1 METGRTISLRER
13 IRINLITAMENAGI
27 NQVQLADK
35 LNISKGT
42 VNNWTRGNNSPDV
55 DMVPRICEVLGI
67 SVLSLY
73 SPTEF
78 ESQEGET
85 TKKSPSDISE
95 EARKIARS
103 YDKMPPHG
111 KGAVRAILNY
121 EEKELSHYTQ
131 QKEQTGKVITLP
143 KAQKNRDG
151 FIEINVYDEPAAAG
165 LGNYLDDPEYRVEQ
179 YPDYA
184 IPSGTDFGVRIQGDS
199 MEPRIHDGAT
209 VFVRAMPA
217 IDSEQIG
224 VFVLDG
230 KAYCKKLK
238 IDHENG
244 QVRLASLN
252 KEYED
257 ILVGEFASF
266 RTLGRVLGQWTPG
279 QRNDDI
285 FGW

>member
-1 METGRTISLRER
+1 MSLGS
-13 IRINLITAMENAGI
+13 RINEIRREKKISIDDLSEKSGVPKGTLSKITAGI
-27 NQVQLADK
+27 
-35 LNISKGT
+35 T
-42 VNNWTRGNNSPDV
+42 T
-55 DMVPRICEVLGI
+55 
-67 SVLSLY
+67 
-73 SPTEF
+73 SPTLDTVKAIARAL
-78 ESQEGET
+78 GCRLDDLDDET
-85 TKKSPSDISE
+85 ITKNTPSDLSE

-131 QKEQTGKVITLP
+131 QKDDTGKIITLP

-165 LGNYLDDPEYRVEQ
+165 LGNYLDEPEYRVEQ

-199 MEPRIHDGAT
+199 MEPRIHDGGT

-217 IDSEQIG
+217 IDSGKIG

-230 KAYCKKLK
+230 KAYCKKLV

-244 QVRLASLN
+244 KVRLVSLN
-252 KEYED
+252 ENYED

-266 RTLGRVLGQWTPG
+266 RTLGRVVGQWTPG
-279 QRNDDI
+279 RRNDDI

>member
-1 METGRTISLRER
+1 METGRAISLRER
-13 IRINLITAMENAGI
+13 IRINLVTAMDNAGI

-67 SVLSLY
+67 SILSLY

-78 ESQEGET
+78 ESPEGET
-85 TKKSPSDISE
+85 IKKSPSDLSE

-103 YDKMPPHG
+103 YDKMNSHG

-131 QKEQTGKVITLP
+131 QKDDTGKIITLP

-165 LGNYLDDPEYRVEQ
+165 LGNYLDEPEYRVEQ

-199 MEPRIHDGAT
+199 MEPRIHDGGT

-217 IDSEQIG
+217 IDSGKIG

-230 KAYCKKLK
+230 KAYCKKLV

-244 QVRLASLN
+244 KVRLVSLN
-252 KEYED
+252 ENYED
-257 ILVGEFASF
+257 ILVGEFAFF
-266 RTLGRVLGQWTPG
+266 RTLGRVVGQWTPG

>member
-1 METGRTISLRER
+1 VNIGERLVKIREEYGYTRKRLADELNRPYRTITNYENGEREPGHDY
-13 IRINLITAMENAGI
+13 IIEIAKKFGVSTDYILGLSST
-27 NQVQLADK
+27 
-35 LNISKGT
+35 
-42 VNNWTRGNNSPDV
+42 PD
-55 DMVPRICEVLGI
+55 L
-67 SVLSLY
+67 
-73 SPTEF
+73 
-78 ESQEGET
+78 Q

-111 KGAVRAILNY
+111 KGAVQAILNY

-131 QKEQTGKVITLP
+131 QEDDTGKIITLP

-165 LGNYLDDPEYRVEQ
+165 LGNYLDAPEYRVEQ

-184 IPSGTDFGVRIQGDS
+184 IPTGTDFGVRIQGNS
-199 MEPRIHDGAT
+199 MEPRIHDGGT

-217 IDSEQIG
+217 IDSGKIG

-230 KAYCKKLK
+230 KVYCKKLV

-244 QVRLASLN
+244 QVRLVSLN
-252 KEYED
+252 KDYED

-266 RTLGRVLGQWTPG
+266 RTLGRVIGQWTKG
-279 QRNDDI
+279 QDNDDI

>member
-1 METGRTISLRER
+1 MMSLGS
-13 IRINLITAMENAGI
+13 RINEIRREKKISIDDLSEKSGVPKGTLSKITAGI
-27 NQVQLADK
+27 
-35 LNISKGT
+35 T
-42 VNNWTRGNNSPDV
+42 T
-55 DMVPRICEVLGI
+55 
-67 SVLSLY
+67 
-73 SPTEF
+73 SPTLDTVKAIARAL
-78 ESQEGET
+78 GCRLDDLDDET
-85 TKKSPSDISE
+85 ITKNTPSDISE

-121 EEKELSHYTQ
+121 EEKELSRYTQ
-131 QKEQTGKVITLP
+131 QKDDTGKIITLP

-165 LGNYLDDPEYRVEQ
+165 LGNYLDEPEYRVEQ
-179 YPDYA
+179 YPDHA
-184 IPSGTDFGVRIQGDS
+184 IPSGTDFGVRIQGNS
-199 MEPRIHDGAT
+199 MEPRIHDGGT

-217 IDSEQIG
+217 IDSGKIG

-230 KAYCKKLK
+230 KVYCKKLK

-244 QVRLASLN
+244 QVRLVSLN
-252 KEYED
+252 KEYPD
-257 ILVGEFASF
+257 ILVGEFASL

-279 QRNDDI
+279 QDNDDI

>member
-1 METGRTISLRER
+1 MSR
-13 IRINLITAMENAGI
+13 LII
-27 NQVQLADK
+27 Y
-35 LNISKGT
+35 
-42 VNNWTRGNNSPDV
+42 
-55 DMVPRICEVLGI
+55 
-67 SVLSLY
+67 SVC
-73 SPTEF
+73 
-78 ESQEGET
+78 QAKHND
-85 TKKSPSDISE
+85 TKKSSSDISE

-121 EEKELSHYTQ
+121 EEKELSRYTQ
-131 QKEQTGKVITLP
+131 QKDDTGKIITLP

-165 LGNYLDDPEYRVEQ
+165 LGNYLDEPEYRLEQ

-184 IPSGTDFGVRIQGDS
+184 IPTGTDFGVRIQGDS
-199 MEPRIHDGAT
+199 MEPRIHDGGT

-217 IDSEQIG
+217 IDSGKIG

-230 KAYCKKLK
+230 KVYCKKLK

-244 QVRLASLN
+244 QVRLVSLN
-252 KEYED
+252 KEYPD
-257 ILVGEFASF
+257 ILVGEFASL

-279 QRNDDI
+279 QDNDDI
-285 FGW
+285 WGW

>member
-1 METGRTISLRER
+1 MSLGS
-13 IRINLITAMENAGI
+13 RINEIRREKKISIDDLSEKSGVPKGTLSKITAGI
-27 NQVQLADK
+27 
-35 LNISKGT
+35 T
-42 VNNWTRGNNSPDV
+42 T
-55 DMVPRICEVLGI
+55 
-67 SVLSLY
+67 
-73 SPTEF
+73 SPTLDTVKAIARAL
-78 ESQEGET
+78 GCRLDDLDDET
-85 TKKSPSDISE
+85 ITKNTPSDLSE

-103 YDKMPPHG
+103 YDKMNSHG